1 MITLFLKGGPL
12 MILIGL
18 CSVIAVAVFLERVFH
33 FRRAQID
40 TEKFMSGM
48 RNLLKKKSYIEAL
61 SICEETPG
69 PVAAVLKAGIL
80 KHDRGKEQIRE
91 TLENTSHYEI
101 PRLEKN
107 LVILSTVAQI
117 SPLLGLLGTVTGMIK
132 AFMTIQEKAG
142 FVNPGDLAHGIW
154 EALITTAGGLV
165 VAIPAFVAYNY
176 LVHRVTNFV
185 VDMEQ
190 SSTELLELLSAQD
203 DEADFA
209 IDIPEIPKRK
219 R

>member
-1 MITLFLKGGPL
+1 MLVWMNKGGPL
-12 MILIGL
+12 MWLILCNGL
-18 CSVIAVAVFLERVFH
+18 LGVYVFIERLFH
-33 FRRAQID
+33 FHRAQID
-40 TEKFMSGM
+40 TEKFMSGI
-48 RNLLKKKSYIEAL
+48 RNVLKKKGYIEAI

-80 KHDRGKEQIRE
+80 KHDRGKEAIKE
-91 TLENTSHYEI
+91 ALENTSHYEI

-117 SPLLGLLGTVTGMIK
+117 SPLIGLLGTVTGMIK
-132 AFMTIQEKAG
+132 AFMKIQERAG
-142 FVNPGDLAHGIW
+142 FVNPGDLAQGIW

-185 VDMEQ
+185 IDMEK
-190 SSTELLELLSAQD
+190 SSTELVELLAQPD
-203 DEADFA
+203 EEADFV
-209 IDIPEIPKRK
+209 IPPPRGKRLS
-219 R
+219 

>member
-1 MITLFLKGGPL
+1 MITLFWKGGPL

-18 CSVIAVAVFLERVFH
+18 CSVIAVAVFLERIFH

-80 KHDRGKEQIRE
+80 KHDKGKEAIQE
-91 TLENTSHYEI
+91 ALQNTSHYEI

-107 LVILSTVAQI
+107 LFILSTVAQI
-117 SPLLGLLGTVTGMIK
+117 SPLIGLLGTVTGMIN
-132 AFMTIQEKAG
+132 AFMKIQEKAG
-142 FVNPGDLAHGIW
+142 FVNPGDLAQGIW
-154 EALITTAGGLV
+154 QALITTAGGLV

-176 LVHRVTNFV
+176 LVYRVTNFV
-185 VDMEQ
+185 VDMEKA
-190 SSTELLELLSAQD
+190 STELVELLANEQ
-203 DEADFA
+203 EEE
-209 IDIPEIPKRK
+209 DIVLRPSRG
-219 R
+219 RR

>member
-1 MITLFLKGGPL
+1 MITLFIKGGPL

-18 CSVIAVAVFLERVFH
+18 CSVSAVAVFLERLFH

-40 TEKFMSGM
+40 TERFMSGI

-61 SICEETPG
+61 TICEETPG

-80 KHDRGKEQIRE
+80 KHDRGKEQIKE
-91 TLENTSHYEI
+91 ALENTSHYEI

-107 LVILSTVAQI
+107 LAVLATVAQI

-132 AFMTIQEKAG
+132 AFMKIQEKAG
-142 FVNPGDLAHGIW
+142 FVNPGDLAQGIW
-154 EALITTAGGLV
+154 EALITTAAGLV

-176 LVHRVTNFV
+176 LVHRVNDFV
-185 VDMEQ
+185 LDMEK
-190 SSTELLELLSAQD
+190 SSTELVELLANEQ
-203 DEADFA
+203 EE
-209 IDIPEIPKRK
+209 EIFPSRQ
-219 R
+219 

>member
-1 MITLFLKGGPL
+1 MITLFWKGGPL

-18 CSVIAVAVFLERVFH
+18 CSILAVAVFLERIFH

-91 TLENTSHYEI
+91 ALENTSHYEI

-107 LVILSTVAQI
+107 LVVLATVAQI

-132 AFMTIQEKAG
+132 AFMKIQEKAG
-142 FVNPGDLAHGIW
+142 FVNPGDLAQGIW

-176 LVHRVTNFV
+176 LVHRVNNFV
-185 VDMEQ
+185 LDMEKA
-190 SSTELLELLSAQD
+190 STELVELLAGDQE
-203 DEADFA
+203 DETFPTLPGLA
-209 IDIPEIPKRK
+209 KGRK
-219 R
+219 L